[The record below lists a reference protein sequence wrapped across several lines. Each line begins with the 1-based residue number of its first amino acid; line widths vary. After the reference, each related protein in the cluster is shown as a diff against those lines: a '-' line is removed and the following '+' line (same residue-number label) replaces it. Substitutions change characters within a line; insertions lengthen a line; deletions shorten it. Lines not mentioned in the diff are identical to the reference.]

1 MMTQQVQG
9 VNADFVPYTVH
20 RAARLGAQ
28 DDVLVFVAYCANG
41 LLSALQV
48 RCIEAYTA
56 EGYRVA
62 LVVNSAADDHR
73 LDPGKSPAVIQI
85 VRENIGFDF
94 GGWGHAAR
102 LIDGLQNARSVTFAN
117 DSLIGPLPG
126 DGSGALR
133 ELVDEVDA
141 EAVFMTESVQIRP
154 HGQSYFFA
162 FKRAALAKGALQVIQ
177 GSLYF
182 SDKRRVVLNEE
193 LTLSSRLQARGITVA
208 AAFPC
213 PEAIRHAVNPTF
225 FFWDYLVSTGFPFV
239 KVSLVPDGKVSIDDP
254 ALEAVIGSE
263 FLAALRKHLAG
274 RPVPAP
280 LFLAA
285 SPTLIRS

>member
-1 MMTQQVQG
+1 MTQQALSAAG
-9 VNADFVPYTVH
+9 DLVPYHVH
-20 RAARLGAQ
+20 RSVPLGAR
-28 DDVLVFVAYCANG
+28 DDVLVYVAYCADG
-41 LLSALQV
+41 RLSPLQL
-48 RCIEAYTA
+48 RCLQAYAA
-56 EGYRVA
+56 EGYRVV
-62 LVVNSAADDHR
+62 LIINSGADDHR

-102 LIDGLQNARSVTFAN
+102 LIAGLPEAHSVTFAN

-133 ELVDEVDA
+133 ELVEETDA

-162 FKRAALAKGALQVIQ
+162 FKRPALAKGALRVIAN
-177 GSLYF
+177 SLYF

-193 LTLSSRLQARGITVA
+193 LTLSSRLKEQGITVA
-208 AAFPC
+208 AAFDC

-225 FFWDYLVSTGFPFV
+225 FFWDYLVSIGFPFV
-239 KVSLVPDGKVSIDDP
+239 KVSLIPDRKVSIDDP
-254 ALEAVIGSE
+254 ALAAIIGPD
-263 FLAALRKHLAG
+263 FLACLRAHLAG

-280 LFLAA
+280 VLFAPQ
-285 SPTLIRS
+285 PTLIRN